1 MPKSI
6 LTIKMEELNTVGQ
19 VAGVGR
25 IEFEIRKNTITKEHV
40 ESMIQEKIVK
50 TEEKFGKPMTVVD
63 VLLTNGMVITETS
76 TCVDPKNYKQEY
88 GEEDCMKR
96 IYDKLWFA
104 LGFALS
110 CGNMNFTEVE
120 N

>member
-1 MPKSI
+1 MPKAI
-6 LTIKMEELNTVGQ
+6 LTVTVEELNTVGQ
-19 VAGVGR
+19 VAGIGR
-25 IEFEIRKNTITKEHV
+25 MDFEIRKNSISQEIV
-40 ESMIQEKIVK
+40 ESMIQEKKVT
-50 TEEKFGKPMTVVD
+50 TEDKFGKPMTVVD

-104 LGFALS
+104 LGFMLS
-110 CGNMNFTEVE
+110 CGNTNFKEV
-120 N
+120 NL